1 MLHLD
6 YLSCL
11 LTIVSTL
18 MVGRRLW
25 QGWVVAG
32 VNSVII
38 SLIGLRTGQ
47 WGFVPANVF
56 CISIYFYNVL
66 NWRRLSPSVAASASL
81 NAQAPAPHKPRRS
94 ALRSTFAGDDR
105 PTRNRIRSRTVPN
118 QRESGTSY

>member
-11 LTIVSTL
+11 LTIVSTV

-38 SLIGLRTGQ
+38 SLIGLKTGQ
-47 WGFVPANVF
+47 LGFVPANVF
-56 CISIYFYNVL
+56 CISLYFYNIL
-66 NWRRLSPSVAASASL
+66 SWRQKSPSVTGSASL
-81 NAQAPAPHKPRRS
+81 NAQAAAPHKPRRF
-94 ALRSTFAGDDR
+94 AFRSTFAGDE
-105 PTRNRIRSRTVPN
+105 PTRNRIRSRAVPN
-118 QRESGTSY
+118 QRKSGTPY